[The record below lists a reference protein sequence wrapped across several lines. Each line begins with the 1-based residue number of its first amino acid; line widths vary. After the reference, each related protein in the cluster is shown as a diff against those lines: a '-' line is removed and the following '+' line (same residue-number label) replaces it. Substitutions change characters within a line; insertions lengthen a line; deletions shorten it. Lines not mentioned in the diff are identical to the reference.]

1 MATACKIASSAL
13 LVTVGFFSL
22 SVSAFLSLPRSLA
35 RRGEAHLAPQ
45 RPGLIRTQSNGPFPL
60 CSVPS
65 SSLVFSFF
73 FCLLFLSCPLCP
85 PPLPPHPS
93 QRCSERGWVSMQQC
107 RGAETVPIHRW
118 PENNSGKYVQRDLFL
133 YLSFISSGLFSPPP
147 SLYAKNTA
155 ARLLCNAH
163 TSASAVTSLV
173 FVVVEVVFSGDT
185 TATKLKPN
193 PLFITDAR

>member
-22 SVSAFLSLPRSLA
+22 SVSAFSLPPSLA
-35 RRGEAHLAPQ
+35 RSAWRGTSGTAETGSHQNTKQWAVSSL
-45 RPGLIRTQSNGPFPL
+45 L
-60 CSVPS
+60 CSFFIPR
-65 SSLVFSFF
+65 FF
-73 FCLLFLSCPLCP
+73 FFFFLSSFPVLPPVP
-85 PPLPPHPS
+85 PPPPHPS
-93 QRCSERGWVSMQQC
+93 QRCSEHGWVSMQQC

-133 YLSFISSGLFSPPP
+133 YLSFISSGLF